1 MIEKDGNMRVLH
13 IFSSP
18 HLTHGASIFEYR
30 ISGLLKK
37 DGIFFDYLVTER
49 ETEEEAARYK
59 EQGSRIYHLKIDNAH
74 GLFMRELKANRA
86 YYRFFKEHKKQFKIV
101 YADTENS
108 LRAVHLLMARI
119 AGIPVRVV
127 HSHNN
132 NLQTQSSFS
141 RRFSRIIRK
150 IFRISATDY
159 FACSDVAA
167 EWLFPR
173 KIYRKKQYRLINNG
187 IDTELFAFNGEY
199 REEIRDMLGI
209 AGGTLV
215 VGAVARFMEQK
226 NHMFMLD
233 IMHKALEYNPDMV
246 LLLIGEGKLEDQ
258 VKERA
263 AGLGIGSRVI
273 FAGTSPYVY
282 KYLSAMDVYLMPS
295 LFEGLGIAALEA
307 QANGLAC
314 LVSENVP
321 KEVKMCGS
329 VVFKSLDEG
338 VDEWAKELIR
348 LSKLRSGGEQ
358 ARANMTD
365 KGYAVEHT
373 ADILRKFYKS
383 KEKLYA
389 EDYNGNR

>member
-1 MIEKDGNMRVLH
+1 MRVLH

-18 HLTHGASIFEYR
+18 HLTHGASVFEHR
-30 ISGLLKK
+30 ISGILKS

-74 GLFMRELKANRA
+74 GLLMRELKANRA
-86 YYRFFKEHKKQFKIV
+86 YYRFFKEHKNRFQIV

-141 RRFSRIIRK
+141 RKISRIVSK
-150 IFRISATDY
+150 ILRISAPDY

-173 KIYRKKQYRLINNG
+173 KIYRKKQYKLINNG
-187 IDTELFAFNGEY
+187 IDTELFAFSEEY
-199 REEIRDMLGI
+199 RKEVRDMLGI
-209 AGGTLV
+209 AQNTLV

-226 NHMFMLD
+226 NHMFMLE
-233 IMHKALEYNPDMV
+233 IMHKALEYNPDTV
-246 LLLIGEGKLEDQ
+246 LLLIGEGKLEEQ

-263 AGLGIGSRVI
+263 AELGIGRSVI

-321 KEVKMCGS
+321 KQVKMCDS
-329 VVFKSLDEG
+329 VVFKPLDDG
-338 VDEWAKELIR
+338 ADEWAEEL
-348 LSKLRSGGEQ
+348 LGLAKLRDNGEQ
-358 ARANMTD
+358 ARRRMTD
-365 KGYAVEHT
+365 KGYAIERT
-373 ADILRKFYKS
+373 ADILKRFYKS
-383 KEKLYA
+383 KEMLYA
-389 EDYNGNR
+389 ENYDGNR